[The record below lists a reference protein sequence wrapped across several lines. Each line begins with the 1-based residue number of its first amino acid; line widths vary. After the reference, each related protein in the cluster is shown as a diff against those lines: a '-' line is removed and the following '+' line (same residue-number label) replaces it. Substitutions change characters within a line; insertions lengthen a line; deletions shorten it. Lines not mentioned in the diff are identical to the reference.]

1 MDFNLLEEIGLKK
14 IKLSLSRPF
23 NYFIKALMAG
33 MYLGVA
39 LMLANTAYALFYHFD
54 PYLGKFAY
62 AAFFGLAFTLVV
74 FLNGELFTGN
84 TLPTIMP
91 FFSKKVKLMD
101 VLKGW
106 TLAYVGNAI
115 GVALIAFL
123 FIQSHVWTK
132 DLSPIITSVVDV
144 KTSIPW
150 GDLLIRAIL
159 CNFIVTLAS
168 YSSYKLQNE
177 VAKIMVIF
185 LLVIAFVL
193 PGFEHSIANIG
204 SFTLGISIGMTH
216 LGLQMLLNVF
226 IATIGNI
233 IGGSIMLG
241 LPIFA
246 MFHPLEK

>member
-106 TLAYVGNAI
+106 TLA
-115 GVALIAFL
+115 L
-123 FIQSHVWTK
+123 
-132 DLSPIITSVVDV
+132 LS
-144 KTSIPW
+144 
-150 GDLLIRAIL
+150 R
-159 CNFIVTLAS
+159 
-168 YSSYKLQNE
+168 
-177 VAKIMVIF
+177 
-185 LLVIAFVL
+185 
-193 PGFEHSIANIG
+193 
-204 SFTLGISIGMTH
+204 
-216 LGLQMLLNVF
+216 
-226 IATIGNI
+226 
-233 IGGSIMLG
+233 
-241 LPIFA
+241 
-246 MFHPLEK
+246 